1 MTRTST
7 ALDQGKYGRELA
19 HHKAKIR
26 TQKEEIDK
34 LKRSIKA
41 QNVEITNLRKSNA
54 YLLKTAEPE
63 ARARMVMRTWLR
75 ATARSFLSLRAVDL
89 TAGCLWLHDRE

>member
-1 MTRTST
+1 MMRTST
-7 ALDQGKYGRELA
+7 APNDLSRQGKYGRELA

-63 ARARMVMRTWLR
+63 ARPNGDGER
-75 ATARSFLSLRAVDL
+75 
-89 TAGCLWLHDRE
+89 G